1 MARNNVRISTALA
14 IVLSFVGVIVLT
26 VFLFLWW
33 HDARALDELS
43 MKEMQ
48 LRKELIQINSYASWT
63 DNYYRT
69 YKALNS
75 LVGSKM
81 SDHKKIRLTERIW
94 MISRNYNFD
103 PLLILAV
110 VSTESRGNPK
120 ARGRKN
126 SGEESGAYGLMQ
138 LKVETARHIGARFGI
153 DIQNEQDLLRPEVNV
168 VIGSAYLM
176 RLIGRYGDLQRALI
190 AYNEGPAA
198 LENKLRKKSSLR
210 SFYYERLLT
219 EYRRLVAVA
228 GGNRTPPSSF
238 F

>member
-1 MARNNVRISTALA
+1 MAKNNVRISTALA

-33 HDARALDELS
+33 HDARALDDLS

-81 SDHKKIRLTERIW
+81 SDRKKIRLTERIW

-198 LENKLRKKSSLR
+198 LENKLRRKSSLR
-210 SFYYERLLT
+210 SFYYETLLT
-219 EYRRLVAVA
+219 EYRRLVAVT